1 MAFVRS
7 ADCQSAIQQIA
18 NLRYGRGAGIWGYEK
33 TGGSMFGR
41 GREWDGLFRD
51 DSAFEGADFAQSCGG
66 DLLAASDSVVAG
78 FDPAPKYF

>member
-1 MAFVRS
+1 
-7 ADCQSAIQQIA
+7 
-18 NLRYGRGAGIWGYEK
+18 
-33 TGGSMFGR
+33 MFGR